1 VAVESDGKP
10 VSQRI
15 MEPNEI
21 QTFRATTSF
30 DVITGNAQGIV
41 LTLNG
46 KTLAPLGQSG
56 EIKKVHLT
64 LDNVQNITP

>member
-1 VAVESDGKP
+1 M
-10 VSQRI
+10 QRT

-21 QTFRATTSF
+21 QTLHAQKFF

-46 KTLAPLGQSG
+46 RTLKPLGHQG
-56 EIKKVHLT
+56 EVKKVRLT
-64 LDNVQNITP
+64 LDDLNHSAP